1 MGKLKAGFIGFVP
14 FQAKGDEFYDIIKS
28 YAEIG
33 YKGFEH
39 GSNLLN
45 GDVEAN
51 LARVSGYGIEPICGS
66 LGGAPG
72 APDLSLEDVAENCHK
87 LGVKRVA
94 AYVSRVARHRGGML
108 DSPVS
113 YDETMKEIEELEAKA
128 QFFAKEGIDF
138 MFHNHDA
145 ELRTTF
151 SGVPI
156 LDMMYINTEALKFEL
171 DVGWVAYGGK
181 CPIDYI
187 HRFGSRI
194 SALHI
199 KDFTDGWVIQD
210 GRRPEY
216 RRRGMPRFTAPC
228 TGKVDIR
235 GCLKAGAE
243 LGIEWAI
250 VEQDFLYNLT
260 ARETLTAAYLNM
272 KETGYIE

>member
-1 MGKLKAGFIGFVP
+1 MGKLKAGFIGFIP
-14 FQAKGDEFYDIIKS
+14 RTAKGDEWYNVLES
-28 YAEIG
+28 YAQIG

-39 GSNLLN
+39 GSSLLD

-51 LARVSGYGIEPICGS
+51 LARVKSFGIEPICGRM
-66 LGGAPG
+66 GGMPG
-72 APDLSLEDVAENCHK
+72 TPDLPLETVAENCHK

-94 AYVSRVARHRGGML
+94 VYSSLAATHRFGMREK
-108 DSPVS
+108 PVT
-113 YDETMKEIEELEAKA
+113 YDETMAEIEDLEKKA

-138 MFHNHDA
+138 MFHNHDT

-151 SGVPI
+151 SGIPI

-171 DVGWVAYGGK
+171 DIGWVTYGGK

-187 HRFGSRI
+187 HRFGNRI

-199 KDFTDGWVIQD
+199 KDFTDGWVIREPFTPD
-210 GRRPEY
+210 GRVSA
-216 RRRGMPRFTAPC
+216 MPRFTTPG
-228 TGKVDIR
+228 TGKVKIR
-235 GCLKAGAE
+235 ECLKAASE

-250 VEQDFLYNLT
+250 VEQDFQYNLT
-260 ARETLTAAYLNM
+260 EKETLTAAYLNM